1 MPSLWPSALA
11 LASALLLAA
20 QAQPH
25 PSSPPVISFTSF
37 PSNSCDTGGLLNCMQ
52 DSSVRDGCIAMVR
65 EDGSNGDTLLLI
77 NNMGRV
83 LYGSPVITWPASFDT
98 NFTVLFRRR
107 AKSFRYG
114 EGMAFVMTA
123 DMRQSPSGSSGGFLG
138 LFNHSTSGYT
148 TGQLAVEI
156 DLWSN
161 EVDPE
166 NEHVGVDTTAIY
178 SDATAPL
185 SAANVSLSEEKP
197 MTFRVN
203 YDGWT
208 KNLQVSAGYAYEGPL
223 KNILNYSIVIAKIA
237 PVYVGFAAASGP
249 ATLNSASLRVLSWN
263 FSSTTLPPESLDNGS
278 SKGNKNIRTIL
289 TIVLSTVIGFHWEAR
304 EWKRWRALEGLSKNA
319 MGAPKMFTYAKLSR
333 ATRRFS
339 SANLLGKGGF
349 GSVYKGHLS
358 NPPSM
363 VAVKKISANS
373 KQGLTNFSVSSRSGW
388 CHRAKSLL
396 LVYEFMP
403 NGSLDRHIAAGTL
416 DWPTRH
422 RILLGLASA
431 LLYLHEECGGTVV
444 HRDVKPNNV
453 LLDADFEP
461 TTSTTVLAGTIG
473 YLAPEFGYTG
483 KATPESDVFSYGVV
497 VLESATGESVRQGGG
512 KESSFGGL
520 MCSHP
525 NPASRPRSR
534 QVVQILGNPNE
545 PLMEMPEKRQ
555 TSSYP
560 PTL

>member
-1 MPSLWPSALA
+1 MHAWTCES
-11 LASALLLAA
+11 
-20 QAQPH
+20 Q
-25 PSSPPVISFTSF
+25 
-37 PSNSCDTGGLLNCMQ
+37 TGGLACC
-52 DSSVRDGCIAMVR
+52 V
-65 EDGSNGDTLLLI
+65 
-77 NNMGRV
+77 
-83 LYGSPVITWPASFDT
+83 
-98 NFTVLFRRR
+98 
-107 AKSFRYG
+107 
-114 EGMAFVMTA
+114 
-123 DMRQSPSGSSGGFLG
+123 SGS
-138 LFNHSTSGYT
+138 T

-289 TIVLSTVIGFHWEAR
+289 TIVLSTVIGVPLVGMLLLLGMREAR

-373 KQGLTNFSVSSRSGW
+373 KQGEREYFAEICTIGRLRHKNIVQLQGW

-453 LLDADFEP
+453 LLDADFEAHLGDFGLARLAQGTGR

-497 VLESATGESVRQGGG
+497 VLEVVCGRMSLLGLDDNNLLDHVWDFYTSGKLLQAVDSRLESQFDKEEVRRALLV
-512 KESSFGGL
+512 GL

-545 PLMEMPEKRQ
+545 PLMEMPEKRPDIIIPSYSMRETGFDGVMIIS
-555 TSSYP
+555 TSMTTPMGASLYSSRSN
-560 PTL
+560 LDLAR